1 MSFSDALM
9 HAFTTLAAG
18 GFSSQGR
25 SFEAFSSSMSWIA
38 VVFMAFAGMNFALL
52 FRAFTG
58 RTRALWQDLEFKVYL
73 GIVLVSALLA
83 LAASDSNTHF
93 VYLAYLPSMMF
104 WILDGYFLW
113 QERLFRKL
121 YDRVRIASESEIDFS
136 MDTSSVRGEVSSW
149 IGTMF
154 SRTLLIYHGTILGVV
169 VVITVITLSSNP

>member
-1 MSFSDALM
+1 MQKKLKHLEMLQNIIDRMAGNSFSLK
-9 HAFTTLAAG
+9 G
-18 GFSSQGR
+18 WS
-25 SFEAFSSSMSWIA
+25 
-38 VVFMAFAGMNFALL
+38 V
-52 FRAFTG
+52 
-58 RTRALWQDLEFKVYL
+58 
-73 GIVLVSALLA
+73 VLVSALFA
-83 LAASDSNTHF
+83 LAASDSNTYF

-121 YDRVRIASESEIDFS
+121 YDRVRTASESEIDFS

-154 SRTLLIYHGTILGVV
+154 SRTLLIYHGTILGAV

>member
-1 MSFSDALM
+1 METKLKHLEMLQNIIDRMADNSFSLK
-9 HAFTTLAAG
+9 G
-18 GFSSQGR
+18 WS
-25 SFEAFSSSMSWIA
+25 
-38 VVFMAFAGMNFALL
+38 V
-52 FRAFTG
+52 
-58 RTRALWQDLEFKVYL
+58 
-73 GIVLVSALLA
+73 VLVSALFA

-93 VYLAYLPSMMF
+93 VYYLACLLPWMMF

-121 YDRVRIASESEIDFS
+121 YDRIRTASESEIDFS

-154 SRTLLIYHGTILGVV
+154 SRTLLIYHGTILGAV

>member
-1 MSFSDALM
+1 MQKKLKHLEMLQNIIDRMAGNSFSLK
-9 HAFTTLAAG
+9 G
-18 GFSSQGR
+18 WS
-25 SFEAFSSSMSWIA
+25 
-38 VVFMAFAGMNFALL
+38 V
-52 FRAFTG
+52 
-58 RTRALWQDLEFKVYL
+58 
-73 GIVLVSALLA
+73 VLVSALFA
-83 LAASDSNTHF
+83 LAASDSNTYF

-104 WILDGYFLW
+104 WILDGYFLR

-121 YDRVRIASESEIDFS
+121 YDRIRTASESEIDFS

>member
-1 MSFSDALM
+1 MQKKLKHLEMLQNIIDRMAGNSFSLK
-9 HAFTTLAAG
+9 G
-18 GFSSQGR
+18 WS
-25 SFEAFSSSMSWIA
+25 
-38 VVFMAFAGMNFALL
+38 V
-52 FRAFTG
+52 
-58 RTRALWQDLEFKVYL
+58 
-73 GIVLVSALLA
+73 VLVSALFA
-83 LAASDSNTHF
+83 LAASDSNTYF

-121 YDRVRIASESEIDFS
+121 YDRIRTAPESEIDFS

-149 IGTMF
+149 IGTTF

>member
-1 MSFSDALM
+1 MEKKLKHLEMLQNIIDRMADNSFSLK
-9 HAFTTLAAG
+9 G
-18 GFSSQGR
+18 WS
-25 SFEAFSSSMSWIA
+25 
-38 VVFMAFAGMNFALL
+38 V
-52 FRAFTG
+52 
-58 RTRALWQDLEFKVYL
+58 
-73 GIVLVSALLA
+73 VLVSALFA
-83 LAASDSNTHF
+83 LAASGSNTHF
-93 VYLAYLPSMMF
+93 VYLAYLPSIMF

-121 YDRVRIASESEIDFS
+121 YDRVRTASESEIDFS

>member
-1 MSFSDALM
+1 MEKKLKHLEMLQNIIDRMADNSFSLK
-9 HAFTTLAAG
+9 G
-18 GFSSQGR
+18 WS
-25 SFEAFSSSMSWIA
+25 
-38 VVFMAFAGMNFALL
+38 V
-52 FRAFTG
+52 
-58 RTRALWQDLEFKVYL
+58 
-73 GIVLVSALLA
+73 VLVSALFA

-93 VYLAYLPSMMF
+93 VYLAYLPSIMF

-121 YDRVRIASESEIDFS
+121 YDRVRTASESEIDFS

-154 SRTLLIYHGTILGVV
+154 SRTLLIYHGAILGVV

>member
-1 MSFSDALM
+1 MEKKLKHLEMLQNIIDRMADNSFSRK
-9 HAFTTLAAG
+9 G
-18 GFSSQGR
+18 WSV
-25 SFEAFSSSMSWIA
+25 I
-38 VVFMAFAGMNFALL
+38 
-52 FRAFTG
+52 
-58 RTRALWQDLEFKVYL
+58 
-73 GIVLVSALLA
+73 LVSALFA

-121 YDRVRIASESEIDFS
+121 YDRVRTASESEIDFS

-169 VVITVITLSSNP
+169 VVITAITLSSNP

>member
-1 MSFSDALM
+1 MQKKLKHLEMLQNIIDRMADNSFSLK
-9 HAFTTLAAG
+9 G
-18 GFSSQGR
+18 WSV
-25 SFEAFSSSMSWIA
+25 I
-38 VVFMAFAGMNFALL
+38 
-52 FRAFTG
+52 
-58 RTRALWQDLEFKVYL
+58 
-73 GIVLVSALLA
+73 LVSALFA

-121 YDRVRIASESEIDFS
+121 YDRVRTASESEIDFS

>member
-1 MSFSDALM
+1 MEKKLKHLEMLQNIIDRMADNSFSLK
-9 HAFTTLAAG
+9 G
-18 GFSSQGR
+18 WS
-25 SFEAFSSSMSWIA
+25 
-38 VVFMAFAGMNFALL
+38 V
-52 FRAFTG
+52 
-58 RTRALWQDLEFKVYL
+58 
-73 GIVLVSALLA
+73 VLVSALFA

-93 VYLAYLPSMMF
+93 VYLAYLPSIMF

-121 YDRVRIASESEIDFS
+121 YDRVRTASESEIDFS

-169 VVITVITLSSNP
+169 VVITAITLSSNP

>member
-1 MSFSDALM
+1 MQKKLKHLEMLQNIIDRIAGNSFSLK
-9 HAFTTLAAG
+9 G
-18 GFSSQGR
+18 WS
-25 SFEAFSSSMSWIA
+25 
-38 VVFMAFAGMNFALL
+38 V
-52 FRAFTG
+52 
-58 RTRALWQDLEFKVYL
+58 
-73 GIVLVSALLA
+73 VLVSALFA
-83 LAASDSNTHF
+83 LAASDSNTYF

-121 YDRVRIASESEIDFS
+121 YDRVRTASESEIDFS

-154 SRTLLIYHGTILGVV
+154 SRTLLIYHGTILGTV

>member
-1 MSFSDALM
+1 MEKKLKHLELLQNIIDRMAGNSFSLK
-9 HAFTTLAAG
+9 G
-18 GFSSQGR
+18 WS
-25 SFEAFSSSMSWIA
+25 
-38 VVFMAFAGMNFALL
+38 V
-52 FRAFTG
+52 
-58 RTRALWQDLEFKVYL
+58 
-73 GIVLVSALLA
+73 VLVSALFA
-83 LAASDSNTHF
+83 LAASDSNTYF
-93 VYLAYLPSMMF
+93 VYLAYLPSIMF

-121 YDRVRIASESEIDFS
+121 YDRVRAASESEIDFS